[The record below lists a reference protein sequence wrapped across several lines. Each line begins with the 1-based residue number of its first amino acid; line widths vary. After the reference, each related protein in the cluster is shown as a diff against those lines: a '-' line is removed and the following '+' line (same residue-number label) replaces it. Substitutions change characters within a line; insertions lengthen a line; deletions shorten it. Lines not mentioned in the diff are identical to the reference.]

1 MEYFVIDK
9 NWVGLLVTKDL
20 IKLKEF
26 LDNNQTWET
35 VLKREN
41 IGDNWIFVT
50 NKLNYDY
57 DLRGSS
63 IFY

>member
-26 LDNNQTWET
+26 LENNQTWET

-63 IFY
+63 IL

>member
-9 NWVGLLVTKDL
+9 NWVGLLVTKDF
-20 IKLKEF
+20 IKLKEV

-35 VLKREN
+35 VLKRQN

-63 IFY
+63 IF

>member
-20 IKLKEF
+20 VKLKEF

-41 IGDNWIFVT
+41 IGDNWVFVT

-63 IFY
+63 LF

>member
-9 NWVGLLVTKDL
+9 NWVGLLITKDL

-63 IFY
+63 IF

>member
-26 LDNNQTWET
+26 LYNNQTWET

-63 IFY
+63 IF

>member
-26 LDNNQTWET
+26 LDNNQIWET

-50 NKLNYDY
+50 NKLNYNY

-63 IFY
+63 IF

>member
-63 IFY
+63 IL

>member
-41 IGDNWIFVT
+41 IGDNWIFIT

-63 IFY
+63 IF

>member
-57 DLRGSS
+57 DLRGSF
-63 IFY
+63 IL

>member
-35 VLKREN
+35 VLKRED

-63 IFY
+63 IF

>member
-26 LDNNQTWET
+26 LENNQTWET

-50 NKLNYDY
+50 NKLNYNY

-63 IFY
+63 IL

>member
-1 MEYFVIDK
+1 MDYFVIDK

-63 IFY
+63 IF

>member
-9 NWVGLLVTKDL
+9 NWVGLLDTKDL

-26 LDNNQTWET
+26 LDKNQTWET

-63 IFY
+63 IF

>member
-1 MEYFVIDK
+1 MEYFVVDK

-20 IKLKEF
+20 IKLEEF

-57 DLRGSS
+57 DLCGSS
-63 IFY
+63 IF

>member
-9 NWVGLLVTKDL
+9 NWVGFLVTKDL

-63 IFY
+63 IL

>member
-35 VLKREN
+35 VLKRDN

-63 IFY
+63 IF

>member
-20 IKLKEF
+20 VKLKEF

-63 IFY
+63 LF

>member
-1 MEYFVIDK
+1 MEYFVINK

-20 IKLKEF
+20 VKLKEF

-63 IFY
+63 LF

>member
-1 MEYFVIDK
+1 MEYFVVDK

-20 IKLKEF
+20 IKLEEF

-63 IFY
+63 IF

>member
-63 IFY
+63 IF

>member
-1 MEYFVIDK
+1 MEYFVVDK

-26 LDNNQTWET
+26 LDNNQTWEI

-57 DLRGSS
+57 DLRDSS
-63 IFY
+63 IF

>member
-41 IGDNWIFVT
+41 IGDNWIFIT

-63 IFY
+63 IL

>member
-26 LDNNQTWET
+26 LDSNQTWET

-63 IFY
+63 IF

>member
-20 IKLKEF
+20 IKLKDF

-63 IFY
+63 IF

>member
-20 IKLKEF
+20 VKLKEF

-41 IGDNWIFVT
+41 IGNNWIFVT

-63 IFY
+63 IF

>member
-26 LDNNQTWET
+26 LDNNQTWEI

-63 IFY
+63 IF

>member
-50 NKLNYDY
+50 NKLNYNY

-63 IFY
+63 IF

>member
-1 MEYFVIDK
+1 MEYFIIDK

-63 IFY
+63 IL

>member
-26 LDNNQTWET
+26 LDNNQTWEP

-63 IFY
+63 IF

>member
-26 LDNNQTWET
+26 LDNNQNWET

-63 IFY
+63 IL

>member
-26 LDNNQTWET
+26 LDNNQIWEI

-63 IFY
+63 IF

>member
-41 IGDNWIFVT
+41 IGNNWIFVT

-63 IFY
+63 IF